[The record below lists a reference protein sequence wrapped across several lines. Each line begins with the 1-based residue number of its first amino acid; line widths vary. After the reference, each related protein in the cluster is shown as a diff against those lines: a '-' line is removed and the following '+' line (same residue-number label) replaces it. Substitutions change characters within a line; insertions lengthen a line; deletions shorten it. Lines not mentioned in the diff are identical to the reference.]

1 VELDGRAT
9 HGTAAAF
16 ERDRARDRRL
26 HAAGWRTVRITWQ
39 QLQADAQ
46 ALAGDL
52 RAVLGRP
59 SL

>member
-1 VELDGRAT
+1 VHRGVYVVGHRILTTDGRWM
-9 HGTAAAF
+9 AAI
-16 ERDRARDRRL
+16 L
-26 HAAGWRTVRITWQ
+26 AAGWRTVRITWQ

-46 ALAGDL
+46 ALAEDL